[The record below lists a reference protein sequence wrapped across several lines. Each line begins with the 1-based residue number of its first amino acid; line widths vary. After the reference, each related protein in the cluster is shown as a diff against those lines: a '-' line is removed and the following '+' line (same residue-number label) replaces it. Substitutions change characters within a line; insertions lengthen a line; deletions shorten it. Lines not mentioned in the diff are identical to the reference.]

1 MSMPSTGIVNH
12 RDRGHALATHPA
24 LDLGEYL
31 AVEDGAQVI
40 LLPIQAGVLHVGRSS
55 AAGLT
60 LDDATVSRRHALL
73 VHDGEGTRILDDRSL
88 NGVIVGGRRVSAAT
102 LRDGDVIELGRV
114 RLHYLRRR

>member
-1 MSMPSTGIVNH
+1 MPSTGIINQ
-12 RDRGHALATHPA
+12 RDRRHAFATHPA

-31 AVEDGAQVI
+31 AVEDGAQVV
-40 LLPIQAGVLHVGRSS
+40 LLPIPAGVLHIGRAP

-60 LDDATVSRRHALL
+60 LDDATVSRRHALI
-73 VHDGEGTRILDDRSL
+73 VHDDEGTRILDDRSL
-88 NGVIVGGRRVSAAT
+88 NGVAVSGRRVSAAT

>member
-1 MSMPSTGIVNH
+1 MSSTGIINH
-12 RDRGHALATHPA
+12 RDRGHAAGTVPA

-31 AVEDGAQVI
+31 AVEDGTQVV
-40 LLPIQAGVLHVGRSS
+40 LVPIPAGALHIGRST

-60 LDDATVSRRHALL
+60 LDDATVSRRHA
-73 VHDGEGTRILDDRSL
+73 VIVNDDAGTRILDNRSL
-88 NGVIVGGRRVSAAT
+88 NGIVVGGVRVSAAT